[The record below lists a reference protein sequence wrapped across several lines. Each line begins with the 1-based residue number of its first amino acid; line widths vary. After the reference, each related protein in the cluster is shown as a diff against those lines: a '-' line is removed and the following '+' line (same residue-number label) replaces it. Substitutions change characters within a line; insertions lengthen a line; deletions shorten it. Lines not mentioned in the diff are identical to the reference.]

1 MNTTK
6 KMKIIGS
13 LLLVSCHSP
22 KTEQPLPTPA
32 VEGVAYIIIKD
43 TTELA
48 MDVEEK
54 AFVGKDGKRDSLQE
68 ELYKAARK
76 KREALEDS
84 LTRVIQRGERPH

>member
-22 KTEQPLPTPA
+22 KTEQSLPTPA
-32 VEGVAYIIIKD
+32 VEGVAYTIIKD